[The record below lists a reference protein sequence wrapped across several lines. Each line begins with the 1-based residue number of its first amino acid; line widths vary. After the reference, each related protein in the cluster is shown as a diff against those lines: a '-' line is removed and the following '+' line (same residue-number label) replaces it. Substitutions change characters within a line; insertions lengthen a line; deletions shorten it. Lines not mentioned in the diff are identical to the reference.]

1 VKIAFAFAIGFLL
14 FAMAA
19 EVQSPFL
26 KITASIL
33 GCLFVLSGAM
43 LGWESAKRK

>member
-1 VKIAFAFAIGFLL
+1 MKVAFAFGLAFLL

-19 EVQSPFL
+19 EVQSAFL
-26 KITASIL
+26 KIVAYIL
-33 GCLFVLSGAM
+33 ACLFVLSGAM